1 MGTLP
6 RRSRIDLEIER
17 ETVMRL
23 SIERKSP
30 AEIAQI
36 LGIDYKLV
44 SAHLTTIRK
53 RAAERAGAS
62 FDLYLAEGMAEL
74 DQLAAEAW
82 AGWRRSVLPA
92 TVTQEQVETAGDE
105 TQPAVSVGGVPGAA
119 VDPVTDPV
127 PGERGPIGTGS
138 GPVRLGTVM
147 PTRALRHAQRTTV
160 KTTAGDPRFLDV
172 VLKTIELRMKM
183 LGVRD
188 ARNPAAGATSGQ
200 IPLSWIRDQA
210 GTVAAVEAEIM
221 RLRGHDDE
229 RTEAQRGA
237 SGEHLWD
244 S

>member
-6 RRSRIDLEIER
+6 RRSRIELEIER
-17 ETVMRL
+17 DRVMQL

-30 AEIAQI
+30 AEIAQT

-53 RAAERAGAS
+53 RAAERSAAS

-92 TVTQEQVETAGDE
+92 TITQEQVETAGNE
-105 TQPAVSVGGVPGAA
+105 TQPAVSVGGVPRAA
-119 VDPVTDPV
+119 VDPDPDPLSGEDGPTDN
-127 PGERGPIGTGS
+127 GS
-138 GPVRLGTVM
+138 GPVRFGTVM
-147 PTRALRHAQRTTV
+147 PTRALRHAQSTTV

-172 VLKTIELRMKM
+172 VLKTVELRMKM
-183 LGVRD
+183 LGVRE

-210 GTVAAVEAEIM
+210 GAVADVEAEIL
-221 RLRGHDDE
+221 RLR
-229 RTEAQRGA
+229 
-237 SGEHLWD
+237 SGENGNE
-244 S
+244 